1 MRSGHIVGQ
10 NRSSLT
16 SLDHSG
22 HWQVS
27 WITSKFLTDCRGPW
41 IEVRSLA
48 FVHLVDVRCTVIARI
63 DCICV
68 ASAERLVEASWSPK
82 HSTEF
87 VGLVVLSSGC
97 WSRISVGI
105 YLAVKRGNRATHWST
120 ICWAVGVLAV
130 KFYAGCTTA
139 ITGRSHCSRRLQIV
153 EKALNLGNVNL
164 AGWLWPANHLWWVDL
179 GRMTATVGLVSGA
192 VWLGSEHYVFG
203 AIVLMIA
210 NWGARASLL
219 LYKLL

>member
-48 FVHLVDVRCTVIARI
+48 FVHLIDVRSTVIARV
-63 DCICV
+63 DCICI
-68 ASAERLVEASWSPK
+68 AGAERLVETCWSSK
-82 HSTEF
+82 HSTEL

-97 WSRISVGI
+97 WSRISVGV
-105 YLAVKRGNRATHWST
+105 YLAVKRGNRAIHWPT
-120 ICWAVGVLAV
+120 ISWAVWVLAV
-130 KFYAGCTTA
+130 KFYASRTTA

-153 EKALNLGNVNL
+153 
-164 AGWLWPANHLWWVDL
+164 
-179 GRMTATVGLVSGA
+179 
-192 VWLGSEHYVFG
+192 
-203 AIVLMIA
+203 
-210 NWGARASLL
+210 
-219 LYKLL
+219 